1 MSITPQTASE
11 VLDEIE
17 RLEQGITRTLQEID
31 QKFSTCQTIVTSKIL
46 PSIDLYG
53 EASRD
58 VWNHARLWLNFFKA
72 ASTST
77 ATSGVATRR
86 AAASSLRASKL
97 ASTAQQPVDIQQDA
111 EEIASTIH
119 DKRAA
124 PEHRHDTNDN
134 YNRRESVALFAS
146 GMLDVEGSPLGS
158 MPSTPTPHNRDRN
171 QRLDLSA
178 PTRIQWPGNQPAS
191 TTPSRPRHQHTT
203 GNDDQGS
210 TTPRVTARDR
220 PMTFSPYTT
229 QAPSSSTA
237 PSTSG
242 VGSKPTSG
250 VAATLSPSRHQ
261 NLRAPR
267 RGSFLELDVDQDYQ
281 DVVTPP
287 STLQFSIPESRL
299 AVTPRSVIAKSKVD
313 RILMKDGLVIPQPIF
328 VRDDEENAA
337 LDKGH
342 HRTLSSEQNIGSS
355 RKRNLDGD
363 LLSSD
368 RNQFQSKER
377 LLASPRK
384 MASVQDFLGVS
395 DIGSSPPS
403 QTNKVSEGVN
413 DENEEEEEDESDSDG
428 RQSPSRRLM
437 AQIQSQTEQERDP
450 QSQDPLMALV
460 TPPDL
465 RTSVLDYGTRTSI
478 PYRQHTLT
486 STSLAASKPTTQ
498 SFTRSGSSLPVLG
511 NGPVLTTTPLDV
523 VASTNPISST
533 VSISAPSAPAPTTTN
548 ASIRSTV
555 DAIFKESFNSG
566 FAATSGGATLQ
577 PTTSTSANNSRR
589 QTMAAAVPVSY
600 TTLPLTN
607 SRNIRNSIGSGLLR
621 SSIRSSVPDTSDRPT
636 TVPGNSRLSLLGSS
650 AFSKRTPHSGGS
662 TLQTNGANN
671 TTSSSTPPT
680 TASQPAFSELKT
692 TTPGSIPPSP
702 AHRGLTRPQGH
713 SLGSVGRPSLGRL
726 SLGAF
731 DRTGVPVTTPP
742 NREHTHDSQFD
753 THLAPASA
761 SSSTFF
767 SDDHHTQFRTPSDRL
782 PPPAPR
788 LGYHSDTL
796 MTQSSLGLNH
806 YGFASGGEGFDD
818 FDRTRTT
825 LASMGGGSSGT
836 RTRDMDLTVG
846 ASNAAAIVAAAA
858 ATAVNGF
865 QSTANPSHRPSG
877 VTATVSLA
885 TMLTTQ
891 TEGDNDD
898 EDEDDDD
905 DGEMSR
911 SPCPPG
917 RTFFGANTDL
927 RSVAQAASA
936 TSLGSES
943 GSGLFRRPSGAWDSS
958 RR

>member
-1 MSITPQTASE
+1 ME
-11 VLDEIE
+11 
-17 RLEQGITRTLQEID
+17 EQ
-31 QKFSTCQTIVTSKIL
+31 
-46 PSIDLYG
+46 
-53 EASRD
+53 
-58 VWNHARLWLNFFKA
+58 
-72 ASTST
+72 ASTT
-77 ATSGVATRR
+77 
-86 AAASSLRASKL
+86 
-97 ASTAQQPVDIQQDA
+97 
-111 EEIASTIH
+111 H

-158 MPSTPTPHNRDRN
+158 MPSTPTPHSRDRN

-178 PTRIQWPGNQPAS
+178 PTHIQWPGNQPAS
-191 TTPSRPRHQHTT
+191 TTPSRPRYQHTT

-220 PMTFSPYTT
+220 PMNFSPYTT
-229 QAPSSSTA
+229 QASSSSTA
-237 PSTSG
+237 PSTSR

-250 VAATLSPSRHQ
+250 VVATLSPSRHQ
-261 NLRAPR
+261 NLRATR
-267 RGSFLELDVDQDYQ
+267 RGSFVELDVDQDYQ

-299 AVTPRSVIAKSKVD
+299 AATPRSVIAKSKVD

-342 HRTLSSEQNIGSS
+342 HRTSSSEQNIGSS

-403 QTNKVSEGVN
+403 QTNKVSEGVH
-413 DENEEEEEDESDSDG
+413 DEDEEGGEDESDSDG

-478 PYRQHTLT
+478 PYRQHTLA
-486 STSLAASKPTTQ
+486 STSLAASKPVTQ
-498 SFTRSGSSLPVLG
+498 PFTRSGSSLSVLG

-523 VASTNPISST
+523 LTSTNPISST
-533 VSISAPSAPAPTTTN
+533 VSISAPPAPAPTTTN
-548 ASIRSTV
+548 ASIRSSV

-566 FAATSGGATLQ
+566 FASTSGGVTLQ
-577 PTTSTSANNSRR
+577 PTTSASANNSRR

-607 SRNIRNSIGSGLLR
+607 SRNIRNSIGPGLLR
-621 SSIRSSVPDTSDRPT
+621 SSIRSSAPDTSDRPT

-662 TLQTNGANN
+662 TLQTTAANN
-671 TTSSSTPPT
+671 TTSSTPPT
-680 TASQPAFSELKT
+680 TSSQPAFSGLKT

-702 AHRGLTRPQGH
+702 ARRGLTRPHGH

-767 SDDHHTQFRTPSDRL
+767 SDDHHAQFRTPFDRQ

-806 YGFASGGEGFDD
+806 DGFASGGEGFDD

-825 LASMGGGSSGT
+825 LASIGGGSSGT

-858 ATAVNGF
+858 SAANGF
-865 QSTANPSHRPSG
+865 QPTVNPSRRPPG

-885 TMLTTQ
+885 TILTTQ

-898 EDEDDDD
+898 EDEDDDED
-905 DGEMSR
+905 EGEMSR

-917 RTFFGANTDL
+917 RTFYGANTDL
-927 RSVAQAASA
+927 RSVAQAASS

>member
-1 MSITPQTASE
+1 MGTCF
-11 VLDEIE
+11 
-17 RLEQGITRTLQEID
+17 RTHLPSTIID

-72 ASTST
+72 ASAST
-77 ATSGVATRR
+77 AASGVATRR
-86 AAASSLRASKL
+86 AAASSRASKL
-97 ASTAQQPVDIQQDA
+97 ASATQQQVDIQPDM
-111 EEIASTIH
+111 EEIASTTH

-124 PEHRHDTNDN
+124 PERRHDTNDN

-158 MPSTPTPHNRDRN
+158 MPSTPTPRDRDHNR
-171 QRLDLSA
+171 RLDLST
-178 PTRIQWPGNQPAS
+178 PTRIQWPETQPAP
-191 TTPSRPRHQHTT
+191 TTPSRPRYQHTN
-203 GNDDQGS
+203 GNDNQGS

-237 PSTSG
+237 LSTSG
-242 VGSKPTSG
+242 VGTKPTSS
-250 VAATLSPSRHQ
+250 ATATLSPSRHQ
-261 NLRAPR
+261 NLRATR
-267 RGSFLELDVDQDYQ
+267 RESFLELDVDQDYQ

-299 AVTPRSVIAKSKVD
+299 AATPRSIIAKSKVD

-328 VRDDEENAA
+328 VRDDEENTA
-337 LDKGH
+337 LDTGH
-342 HRTLSSEQNIGSS
+342 RRTLSSEQNIGSS

-368 RNQFQSKER
+368 RNQFQNKER

-395 DIGSSPPS
+395 DIGSSSPS
-403 QTNKVSEGVN
+403 QANKASEGVN
-413 DENEEEEEDESDSDG
+413 VEDEEEEDDESDSDG

-437 AQIQSQTEQERDP
+437 AQIQSQTEQEEDP

-465 RTSVLDYGTRTSI
+465 RTSVLDYGTQTSI
-478 PYRQHTLT
+478 PYRQHTMA
-486 STSLAASKPTTQ
+486 STSLATSKPTTHAV
-498 SFTRSGSSLPVLG
+498 TRSGSSLSALG
-511 NGPVLTTTPLDV
+511 NGPVLTTTPLD
-523 VASTNPISST
+523 AFTSTTPMPST
-533 VSISAPSAPAPTTTN
+533 VSISAPPVPAPTTTS
-548 ASIRSTV
+548 AGIRSTV

-566 FAATSGGATLQ
+566 FAATSGGVTLQ
-577 PTTSTSANNSRR
+577 PATSTSANNSRR
-589 QTMAAAVPVSY
+589 QTMTAAPVSY

-607 SRNIRNSIGSGLLR
+607 SRNIRNSIGPGFLR
-621 SSIRSSVPDTSDRPT
+621 SSIRSSAPDTSDRPT

-650 AFSKRTPHSGGS
+650 AFGKRTPHSSGS

-671 TTSSSTPPT
+671 TTSSTPPA
-680 TASQPAFSELKT
+680 TASQLAFSGPKT

-702 AHRGLTRPQGH
+702 ARRGLTRPQGH

-742 NREHTHDSQFD
+742 NRDHTHDSQLD

-761 SSSTFF
+761 SSSTFY

-788 LGYHSDTL
+788 LGYHSDTM

-806 YGFASGGEGFDD
+806 DGFASGGEGFDD

-825 LASMGGGSSGT
+825 MVSMGGGSSGT
-836 RTRDMDLTVG
+836 RTRNMDLTVG

-858 ATAVNGF
+858 AATNGF
-865 QSTANPSHRPSG
+865 QPTNNPSHRPSG
-877 VTATVSLA
+877 VASTVSL
-885 TMLTTQ
+885 TTILTTQ
-891 TEGDNDD
+891 AEGDDGD
-898 EDEDDDD
+898 EDEDDEDE
-905 DGEMSR
+905 GEMSR

-917 RTFFGANTDL
+917 RTFYGTNTDL
-927 RSVAQAASA
+927 RSVAQAASS